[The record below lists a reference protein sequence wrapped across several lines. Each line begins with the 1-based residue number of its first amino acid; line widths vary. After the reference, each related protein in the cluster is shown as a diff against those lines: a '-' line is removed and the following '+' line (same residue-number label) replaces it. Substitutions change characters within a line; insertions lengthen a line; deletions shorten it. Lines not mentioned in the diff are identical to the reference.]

1 MKTPL
6 FFIAAIAAF
15 FALPFDFTAMASVL
29 FGAGLAAIMVADYR
43 RTYRAVGAASDAGVS
58 VQRQHESLR
67 LAA

>member
-15 FALPFDFTAMASVL
+15 FALPFDFTVMASAL
-29 FGAGLAAIMVADYR
+29 FGAGLATVMIADYR
-43 RTYRAVGAASDAGVS
+43 RTYRPLVPAVASVAA
-58 VQRQHESLR
+58 RTTEHLR